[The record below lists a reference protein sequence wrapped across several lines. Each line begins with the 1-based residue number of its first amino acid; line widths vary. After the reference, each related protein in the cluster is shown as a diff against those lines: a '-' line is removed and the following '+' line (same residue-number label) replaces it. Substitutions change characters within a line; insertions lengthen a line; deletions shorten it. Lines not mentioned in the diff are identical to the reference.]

1 LESRSIEKEDLAV
14 CVGRFE
20 LEKKFE
26 EAILAM
32 KYLNNVRLSIMGF
45 NHDEA
50 YLNRLRQLIRGLRLK
65 DRVELLVNAERN
77 AVLDKLLQAKALGI
91 PVIATKVGA
100 VSEMLINGETGFLV
114 KPGDEL
120 ELAKAI
126 EVLVKN
132 RKLRERFSAKA
143 KIFSMNFTVERQVD
157 KLEDLYHEVL
167 YYK

>member
-1 LESRSIEKEDLAV
+1 
-14 CVGRFE
+14 
-20 LEKKFE
+20 
-26 EAILAM
+26 M

-50 YLNRLRQLIRGLRLK
+50 YLNRLRQLIRELRLK

-91 PVIATKVGA
+91 PVIATKVGT

-132 RKLRERFSAKA
+132 HKLRERFSAKA
-143 KIFSMNFTVERQVD
+143 KIFSMSFTVERQVD
-157 KLEDLYHEVL
+157 KLEAL
-167 YYK
+167 YYDVFNRK

>member
-1 LESRSIEKEDLAV
+1 
-14 CVGRFE
+14 
-20 LEKKFE
+20 
-26 EAILAM
+26 M
-32 KYLNNVRLSIMGF
+32 KYPNNVRLSIMGF

-50 YLNRLRQLIRGLRLK
+50 YLNRLRQLIGGLRLK

-77 AVLDKLLQAKALGI
+77 AVLDRLLQAKALGI

-132 RKLRERFSAKA
+132 HKLRERFSAKA
-143 KIFSMNFTVERQVD
+143 KIFSMNFTVEKQVD
-157 KLEDLYHEVL
+157 RLEDLYHEVL
-167 YYK
+167 YHK